1 MLKSVRCL
9 IVLTSAVSLTA
20 FAVPSDPIRL
30 LSDSQR
36 LATNNES
43 MIFSIKAH
51 GTTATSCTYTS
62 FFTDY
67 LIENAANT
75 QVHRINKNSTLKEQN
90 IGCISTYEFD
100 LLCQLVA
107 AEAENQP
114 YEGKMAVAGVVL
126 NRSEYGWPFEEGI
139 EGAIFQ
145 EGAFSCV
152 SDGRFY
158 DAWQYVSK
166 EDMDAVTQELT
177 ERYYSEFL
185 YFTAGD
191 YGKYG
196 TPAYPI
202 GDHFFSTE

>member
-1 MLKSVRCL
+1 MTKSVRCL
-9 IVLTSAVSLTA
+9 IILMSAVSLTA
-20 FAVPSDPIRL
+20 FAVPSDPIRRL
-30 LSDSQR
+30 KDSQR

-51 GTTATSCTYTS
+51 GTAATSCTYTS

-75 QVHRINKNSTLKEQN
+75 QVHRINKNSILKKQN
-90 IGCISTYEFD
+90 IGYISKYEFD

-139 EGAIFQ
+139 EGQYFKKVLLAALVM
-145 EGAFSCV
+145 GAFMMP
-152 SDGRFY
+152 G
-158 DAWQYVSK
+158 
-166 EDMDAVTQELT
+166 
-177 ERYYSEFL
+177 
-185 YFTAGD
+185 
-191 YGKYG
+191 
-196 TPAYPI
+196 
-202 GDHFFSTE
+202 STYLKKTRMQ